1 MLLNDFELYI
11 LLLLYI
17 NIVLYIY
24 IFIELVGYKIFN
36 IYEWV
41 IFTNR
46 LINFSF
52 LILTDFYS
60 IRLSHM
66 K

>member
-41 IFTNR
+41 IFTNG

-52 LILTDFYS
+52 LILTDLYS